1 MLARAGAVLGA
12 GAVGVAAGSWIT
24 FRFVVDAVAAYPHRD
39 GASQEIWLMPALPAS
54 PNTPPVRMTWNMTL
68 MTSSGMVFSDVF
80 TAAEMN
86 RPSVIDAMASR
97 PIPSSS
103 STSGRL
109 VRNDPVAGS
118 SRPAR
123 PISTSAIAWI
133 ALITPRMISLEN
145 RYTPADRPAARSLL

>member
-1 MLARAGAVLGA
+1 
-12 GAVGVAAGSWIT
+12 
-24 FRFVVDAVAAYPHRD
+24 
-39 GASQEIWLMPALPAS
+39 MPALPAS
-54 PNTPPVRMTWNMTL
+54 PKTPPVRMTWNMTL

-97 PIPSSS
+97 PIPSSN

-109 VRNDPVAGS
+109 VRNDPVVGS
-118 SRPAR
+118 PRPAR